1 MAISQRAGH
10 PQSMLTEAY
19 IEAILVDEVLAELA
33 RCSVVYDIV
42 ADHSKSLI
50 RVNALTWLV
59 TQVSPAKA
67 GRILL

>member
-1 MAISQRAGH
+1 
-10 PQSMLTEAY
+10 MLTEAL
-19 IEAILVDEVLAELA
+19 IEVLLADVELAELA
-33 RCSVVYDIV
+33 RRLVVYDIV